1 MPVLRRRAPMFALL
15 CSFALLSAVLLTI
28 LGAPAASAHV
38 RESTGYSTVR
48 SEGARVVYTLSLEY
62 ELLARAVDLG
72 PEAGAATDDSARRQ
86 ALQNARP
93 ALGRYLAE
101 RLTVSLDG
109 ARCAPELAGTSTE
122 ERNGAAY
129 ARLDLGFSCPVESG
143 EYRIH
148 YDVFSPTDAVVDGHT
163 NMVDYSLGQTQ
174 GREVMDAGHRE
185 FLAGNSSPA
194 SAAGR
199 FGVMGM
205 EHLLT
210 GPDHVLFVVALLLGA
225 ARPRQLVAV
234 LSMFTLAHSLT
245 LGAALLGLV
254 HVPAQVVEPL
264 IALSIAFVAVENL
277 LGARARMP
285 VTFLFGLVHGLG
297 FAGSLQID
305 GRVDGSLMLSLFS
318 FNIGIEAAQLLL
330 VLVGFPLI
338 LLVRRTRFSVPAVRG
353 ATISVAVIGLFWF
366 VERFFLG

>member
-1 MPVLRRRAPMFALL
+1 MFVLRLRATLTTLL
-15 CSFALLSAVLLTI
+15 CSLVLVPAVLLT
-28 LGAPAASAHV
+28 LGAPPALAHV
-38 RESTGYSTVR
+38 RESTGYSTVH
-48 SEGARVVYTLSLEY
+48 SEGAHVAYTLSLEY

-72 PEAGAATDDSARRQ
+72 PEAGSALSDSARRE

-93 ALGRYLAE
+93 ALGAYLAE
-101 RLTVSLDG
+101 RLTVSVDG
-109 ARCAPELAGTSTE
+109 ARCAPALTGNSTE
-122 ERNGAAY
+122 EHDGAAY
-129 ARLDLGFSCPVESG
+129 ARLDLDFGCPGEDG

-163 NMVDYSLGQTQ
+163 NIVDYSLGEAR
-174 GREVMDAGHRE
+174 GREVLDAGHRE
-185 FLAGNSSPA
+185 FVAGSGSPA

-199 FGVMGM
+199 FSAMGM

-245 LGAALLGLV
+245 LGAALLGLI
-254 HVPAQVVEPL
+254 HVPAEVVEPL

-277 LGARARMP
+277 LGARGRMP

-305 GRVDGSLMLSLFS
+305 GRVDGSLLLSLFS
-318 FNIGIEAAQLLL
+318 FNLGIEAAQLLL

-338 LLVRRTRFSVPAVRG
+338 LLVRRTRFSVPVVRG

-366 VERFFLG
+366 VERFFFG

>member
-1 MPVLRRRAPMFALL
+1 VFVLRRRAPLFALL
-15 CSFALLSAVLLTI
+15 FPLALLSAVLLTTF
-28 LGAPAASAHV
+28 GAPPASAHV

-48 SEGARVVYTLSLEY
+48 GEGARVDYTLSLEY

-72 PEAGAATDDSARRQ
+72 PEAAATADDSARRE
-86 ALQNARP
+86 ALQNAHP

-109 ARCAPELAGTSTE
+109 ARCEPELAGTSTE
-122 ERNGAAY
+122 GHDGAAY
-129 ARLDLGFSCPVESG
+129 ARLDLGFSCPGENG
-143 EYRIH
+143 EYRIR

-163 NMVDYSLGQTQ
+163 NIVDYSLARAQ
-174 GREVMDAGHRE
+174 GREVLDAGHRE
-185 FLAGNSSPA
+185 FVAGNASPA
-194 SAAGR
+194 AAIGR
-199 FGVMGM
+199 FGAMGM

-210 GPDHVLFVVALLLGA
+210 GPDHVFFVVALLLGA

-254 HVPAQVVEPL
+254 HVPAEIVEPL

-277 LGARARMP
+277 LGARGRMP

-305 GRVDGSLMLSLFS
+305 GRVDGSLLLSLFS
-318 FNIGIEAAQLLL
+318 FNLGIEAAQLLL

-366 VERFFLG
+366 VERFLFG